1 MALTY
6 CRECGGE
13 VSSEAVVCPHCG
25 LENPSGPARTRTAE
39 ERAADDRELA
49 RSEAVVREPVVVQER
64 KSGAGRTIALLLLL
78 VLVAL
83 ALAWYFGLLT

>member
-25 LENPSGPARTRTAE
+25 LENPGGPARVRTDE
-39 ERAADDRELA
+39 ERAADERVVVEP
-49 RSEAVVREPVVVQER
+49 VVREER
-64 KSGAGRTIALLLLL
+64 GSGAGKTIAIVLL
-78 VLVAL
+78 VALVAL
-83 ALAWYFGLLT
+83 ALAWYFGLL